1 MRLRKIKVYG
11 QLRQFLG
18 QSTFEAAVKTP
29 QQAVNFLKANFEGIE
44 KHMSNQIYKIKMGG
58 MDIEK
63 KYLNMSGSGDIQIIP
78 VAIGAD
84 FLFDFVGDVFDTA
97 FDFVGDVFN
106 FVVDNAL
113 NIGLTLISGGT
124 LSTVALTLGLGLA
137 ADLLSPQQPAIPTSN
152 VGDTDPRIRGS
163 YNFSGIQ
170 NISSAGVQ
178 VPIIYG
184 KVFSGSIIIS
194 SGVDT
199 AQFRGAIT

>member
-97 FDFVGDVFN
+97 FDFVGDFFTLFFKEFLSFSPLSLFFQSRN
-106 FVVDNAL
+106 VDYFH
-113 NIGLTLISGGT
+113 GT
-124 LSTVALTLGLGLA
+124 IY
-137 ADLLSPQQPAIPTSN
+137 DLC
-152 VGDTDPRIRGS
+152 
-163 YNFSGIQ
+163 
-170 NISSAGVQ
+170 
-178 VPIIYG
+178 
-184 KVFSGSIIIS
+184 
-194 SGVDT
+194 
-199 AQFRGAIT
+199 GA